1 VIVVDTSVW
10 IDVMRRPQS
19 PRGDAFRSL
28 LEADLVAVALPVRFE
43 LMSGVKKKQRA
54 EFRRT
59 LSALP
64 VLRPSDET
72 FRLMEG
78 WIEPAADAG
87 FRFGVTDLTIAALAH
102 EIEALV
108 WSLDDDFEAM
118 EKLGL
123 VRLYGGR
130 IAPTA

>member
-10 IDVMRRPQS
+10 IAAMRRPQS
-19 PRGDAFRSL
+19 PQAVILEKGLDA
-28 LEADLVAVALPVRFE
+28 DAVVLALPVRLE
-43 LMSGVKKKQRA
+43 LMSGVAKKHRA
-54 EFRRT
+54 AFRRT

-64 VLRPSDET
+64 LLRPSDDT
-72 FRLMEG
+72 FRLIER
-78 WIEPAADAG
+78 WIEPAADKG

-102 EIEALV
+102 ELDALV

-123 VRLYGGR
+123 VRLY
-130 IAPTA
+130 A